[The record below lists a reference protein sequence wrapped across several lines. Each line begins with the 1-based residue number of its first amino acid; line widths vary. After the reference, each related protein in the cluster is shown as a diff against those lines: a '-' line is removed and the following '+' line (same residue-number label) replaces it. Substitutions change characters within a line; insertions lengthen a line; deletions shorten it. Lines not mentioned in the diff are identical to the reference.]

1 MILGEI
7 QFLDEITLLGTFFR
21 DSKKVFF
28 FFSRKSLLR
37 PQIER
42 KSLEKESFA
51 FLSKKKKS
59 RSADQANII
68 IIYMRERKKTNKTRF
83 FVVVAVSYFI
93 LHHILLLYHFIVNSS
108 FDKIKYQERSINYD
122 CKIIN

>member
-1 MILGEI
+1 MILDEI

-21 DSKKVFF
+21 DSKKVSF

-59 RSADQANII
+59 RTAYQA
-68 IIYMRERKKTNKTRF
+68 
-83 FVVVAVSYFI
+83 SI
-93 LHHILLLYHFIVNSS
+93 LIV
-108 FDKIKYQERSINYD
+108 FCIA
-122 CKIIN
+122 

>member
-21 DSKKVFF
+21 DSKKVGF

-37 PQIER
+37 MPIER

-59 RSADQANII
+59 RTADHPYELGHSLKAYEIRN
-68 IIYMRERKKTNKTRF
+68 T
-83 FVVVAVSYFI
+83 
-93 LHHILLLYHFIVNSS
+93 
-108 FDKIKYQERSINYD
+108 KIKKNRFL
-122 CKIIN
+122 